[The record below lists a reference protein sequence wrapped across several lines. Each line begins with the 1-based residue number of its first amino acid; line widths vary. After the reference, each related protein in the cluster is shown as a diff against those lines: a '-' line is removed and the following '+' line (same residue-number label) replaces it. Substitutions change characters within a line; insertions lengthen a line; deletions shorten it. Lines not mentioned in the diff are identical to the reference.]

1 MRKNARLQAAVCRS
15 AGSYKSGLRVS
26 CNRNADSRKTK
37 IPANAGIFISAP
49 CGKGTLPRR
58 RGRRRGDLAAGRT
71 IFFTSGVYFFTDI
84 DKKPRI

>member
-26 CNRNADSRKTK
+26 CNRSADSRKTK
-37 IPANAGIFISAP
+37 SLQTRGFLFLLRAEKAVCRAGAADAGGI
-49 CGKGTLPRR
+49 
-58 RGRRRGDLAAGRT
+58 LAAGRT

>member
-1 MRKNARLQAAVCRS
+1 MRKNARLRAAVCRS
-15 AGSYKSGLRVS
+15 AGGYKSGLRVS

-37 IPANAGIFISAP
+37 SLQKRGFLFLLRAEKAACRAGAA
-49 CGKGTLPRR
+49 GT
-58 RGRRRGDLAAGRT
+58 GAAGRI